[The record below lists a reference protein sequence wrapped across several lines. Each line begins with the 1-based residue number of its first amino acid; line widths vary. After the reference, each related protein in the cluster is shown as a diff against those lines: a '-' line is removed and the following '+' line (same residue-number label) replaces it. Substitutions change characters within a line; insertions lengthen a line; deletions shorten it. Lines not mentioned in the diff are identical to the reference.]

1 VSAVEHFEVAIIGG
15 GVHGASAAYHLS
27 RRGVRTVL
35 FEKDHPAGGPTGRSS
50 AVCRAYYTNPFLARV
65 AREALDMLGRFA
77 DITDGGDAGY
87 HRTGALFL
95 HSPAEAGEVDR
106 VVARLNDIG
115 TKAEVLDLET
125 MAARFPGFV
134 LDDVA
139 LGVWETD
146 AGRAD
151 PVGTTNGLYQSAVRH
166 GLTSR
171 LRTAIADI
179 DTSGDAVVV
188 TDTDGTRTSCD
199 RLLIAAGPWTKP
211 LAAKVGVDLPLIVER
226 HWVVTCGWGDAAPL
240 PFVFADIPGDYYA
253 TPEGSELFC
262 LGPLGAEP
270 EADPDAFDERV
281 HAEEAARMLEPAARR
296 VPAFAGA
303 DFRGGWA
310 SLYDVSPDWQ
320 PVIGEIAPGVF
331 VDAGTSGHG
340 FKLAPALG
348 RHVAD
353 LVSGAAVDPGLAEFS
368 PDRFAEG
375 RLVAAGFGDTKILG

>member
-1 VSAVEHFEVAIIGG
+1 VNEFEVGIIGG
-15 GVHGASAAYHLS
+15 GVHGASAAHHLAQ
-27 RRGVRTVL
+27 RGVRTVL
-35 FEKDHPAGGPTGRSS
+35 FERDYPAGGPTGRSS
-50 AVCRAYYTNPFLARV
+50 AVCRAYYTNPFLAGV

-77 DITDGGDAGY
+77 DATGGGEAGY
-87 HRTGALFL
+87 QRTGALFL
-95 HSPAEAGEVDR
+95 HSAAEAGEVEG
-106 VVARLNDIG
+106 VVARLNAIG
-115 TKAEVLDLET
+115 TKADVLDLDEL
-125 MAARFPGFV
+125 AARFPGFA

-139 LGVWETD
+139 VGVWETD

-151 PVGTTNGLYQSAVRH
+151 PVGTTVGLYQSALRH
-166 GLTSR
+166 GLVSR
-171 LRTAIADI
+171 LRTEVVGI
-179 DTSGDAVVV
+179 DTSSDGVVIVDA
-188 TDTDGTRTSCD
+188 DGGRTNCD

-211 LAAKVGVDLPLIVER
+211 LAALVGVDLPLIVER
-226 HWVVTCGWGDAAPL
+226 HWVVTCGWGAATPI

-253 TPEGSELFC
+253 TPEGAELLC

-270 EADPDAFDERV
+270 EVDADSFDERV
-281 HAEEAARMLEPAARR
+281 HTEEAARMLEPAARR
-296 VPAFAGA
+296 VPALAGA

-353 LVSGAAVDPGLAEFS
+353 LVTGATVDPGLAQFS
-368 PDRFAEG
+368 PARFAEG
-375 RLVAAGFGDTKILG
+375 RVVAAGFGDTKILG